1 MYDAPDRPRRPAPT
15 QADVDKLFSP
25 SVRTLPQEP
34 TRNRM
39 TLVSNV
45 ASLPK
50 PPKQY
55 ILDRIAAIDGRT
67 FEQARHLRFK
77 TAKGALEFY
86 KEKDMKYDLRCGY
99 LKYAGDAPPLQSSDI
114 MYHRANLAASWETF
128 HANALIQTGDEPLTR
143 REAKQRDD
151 WDDWYDSEQVEW
163 NRLWADGCFEWV
175 PADSVG
181 TARVISTR
189 FVYKKKPHLHKS
201 RLVARGF
208 LQDLSECGDTWSPV
222 TRPETVRVLLC

>member
-1 MYDAPDRPRRPAPT
+1 MLTSPMYDAPDRPRRPAPT

-25 SVRTLPQEP
+25 SVRTLPQAP

-67 FEQARHLRFK
+67 FEQARHLRFM
-77 TAKGALEFY
+77 TAKGKLEFY

-175 PADSVG
+175 PADSIG
-181 TARVISTR
+181 RETLLPPA
-189 FVYKKKPHLHKS
+189 
-201 RLVARGF
+201 F
-208 LQDLSECGDTWSPV
+208 LNFLAALFCEF
-222 TRPETVRVLLC
+222 RPS